1 MYAHFVHPQ
10 AGLAASPPIRP
21 GGGQFGRRIRNLG
34 GVGVIWAGGG
44 QFGRRIRNL
53 GGVGV
58 IWAGGLYNITD
69 FVRRVLGGHL
79 GGHLCGIWAGS

>member
-34 GVGVIWAGGG
+34 GVGVIWAGG
-44 QFGRRIRNL
+44 QD
-53 GGVGV
+53 
-58 IWAGGLYNITD
+58 NITD